1 MCLCKNSDREKMEV
15 GADSLFLSF
24 HKSVSLLFP
33 KTMSFLGL
41 PSLLPQLSSTELQ
54 TAELGQ
60 GSTFSTLG
68 IAVSGLPNQRVMRKV
83 SVSS

>member
-1 MCLCKNSDREKMEV
+1 MCLCKNSDREKWKLEQIPC
-15 GADSLFLSF
+15 SYLLTNLSPC
-24 HKSVSLLFP
+24 SSP
-33 KTMSFLGL
+33 KLCLSGGL
-41 PSLLPQLSSTELQ
+41 SSLLPQLSSTELQ

-60 GSTFSTLG
+60 GNTFSGLA